1 MAVPAAGFGVFI
13 HQGQICVAASRLFVQ
28 AGIYDKFVEKAV
40 EFAKKRKVGNPTD
53 RTSEQGPQ
61 VVRMQNNL

>member
-1 MAVPAAGFGVFI
+1 MAVPAAAYGVFT

-40 EFAKKRKVGNPTD
+40 EFAKNRKVGPPTD
-53 RTSEQGPQ
+53 SATEQGPQ
-61 VVRMQNNL
+61 VIR